1 MPVHLV
7 DGTFELFRCFHGA
20 PPATDAE
27 GRPVGAIHGLLAT
40 FGKLL
45 RTATH
50 VAVVFDAMAPP
61 RRGDRS
67 PDAALKAQGRLAVE
81 ASRAL
86 GLPTWVAARG
96 QADDVLAS
104 AATTLRDRVDVV
116 ICTTDR
122 DLLQCVRGTNV
133 VCWDRIRDRITD
145 EAGVRDRLGI
155 APHLVPDLAA
165 LAGDPS
171 DGLPGIPGFGPKSAA
186 MLLDAHGGLD
196 GIPDRVEDWAVR
208 PRGAERLAEAL
219 RRHRDDARIV
229 RAVATLRT
237 DLVPALDV
245 ERLAWT
251 GPGSELEAFARR
263 VGASAWF
270 ERWSAVDA
278 RGPLP

>member
-20 PPATDAE
+20 PPAIDAD
-27 GRPVGAIHGLLAT
+27 GNPVGAIRALLAT

-50 VAVVFDAMAPP
+50 VVVVFDAMAPP

-104 AATTLRDRVDVV
+104 AAHTLRDRVDVV

-122 DLLQCVRGTNV
+122 DLLQAVRGTNV

-145 EAGVRDRLGI
+145 EAGVRLRLGV

-171 DGLPGIPGFGPKSAA
+171 DGLPGVPGFGPKSAA
-186 MLLDAHGGLD
+186 LVLDAHGGLD
-196 GIPDRVEDWAVR
+196 AIPDRYEDWKVR
-208 PRGAERLAEAL
+208 PRGAERLAAAL
-219 RRHRDDARIV
+219 RRHREDARIV

-237 DLVPALDV
+237 DLVPELDPD
-245 ERLAWT
+245 RLAWR
-251 GPGSELEAFARR
+251 GADPELAALARR
-263 VGASAWF
+263 VGAEEWF
-270 ERWSAVDA
+270 ARWSA
-278 RGPLP
+278 R